1 MSPLTREKTAVGKE
15 GRAGGAR
22 SRLTPVTGV
31 RRKNPRLLNNLL
43 AHRPSYVEAYFGS
56 ISPEEAL
63 QLFEES
69 YCSSLVNALL
79 DLKKSTTKRLFEIVA
94 YAKRRAFL
102 NVFALYYYKEYLT
115 NPLPLTLESEG
126 GKNVPNYYA
135 ILGVPREA
143 SFDELKASHKLLGAS
158 FSQESFAP
166 ADRKVGEERLREI
179 EDAFEILKNPKRRK
193 VLDVTLPNISYFYP
207 RRDQSWFAAVSRL
220 VS

>member
-1 MSPLTREKTAVGKE
+1 MNSAL
-15 GRAGGAR
+15 
-22 SRLTPVTGV
+22 GV
-31 RRKNPRLLNNLL
+31 RRKNPRLLGNLIT
-43 AHRPSYVEAYFGS
+43 HRASYVEAYFES

-69 YCSSLVNALL
+69 YCSSLVNVLL

-94 YAKRRAFL
+94 YAKKRTFL

-115 NPLPLTLESEG
+115 NPLPLTLESDS

-143 SFDELKASHKLLGAS
+143 SFEELKASHKLLSAS
-158 FSQESFAP
+158 FSQECFPP
-166 ADRKVGEERLREI
+166 AERRAGEERLRELD
-179 EDAFEILKNPKRRK
+179 EAFEILKNPKRRK
-193 VLDVTLPNISYFYP
+193 AIDEILPNISYFYP